1 MARSFGRNAPALVIA
16 CVALFAALGGSV
28 YAAKRINGH
37 SIKVKSLPGNRLAI
51 GSVPG
56 NRLRPGA
63 IAGTRI
69 APGSITGAQIDSATL
84 AKVPSAVHADS
95 ADSAADAGTA
105 LLAVSAEEARKVNGR
120 VAGCGGGFRQ
130 FAGSCW
136 ETKPR
141 DVAVEAPKA
150 AKTCATVGGELPS
163 ALALVAF
170 IDELEIEIAPG
181 DEWSRDVTNVS
192 TKNVYG
198 VVTVSPSREI
208 DSVISTSLH
217 KYRCVIPLV
226 H

>member
-37 SIKVKSLPGNRLAI
+37 SIKVKSLPGNRLAV

-105 LLAVSAEEARKVNGR
+105 LLAVSAEDARRVNGR
-120 VAGCGGGFRQ
+120 VAGCGDGFRL

-136 ETKPR
+136 ETGAR
-141 DVAVEAPKA
+141 EAVSAPTA
-150 AKTCATVGGELPS
+150 ATICAMAGGELPS
-163 ALALVAF
+163 ALALAAF
-170 IDELEIEIAPG
+170 AEVPGVELAAG
-181 DEWSRDVTNVS
+181 DEWSGDIANATGVDAYAVAIVSAGAEIDHTGS
-192 TKNVYG
+192 TK
-198 VVTVSPSREI
+198 
-208 DSVISTSLH
+208 LH